1 MAQYV
6 DIEIRGMSCA
16 SCVGRVERA
25 LSQQPGVINAQVNLA
40 AQKAAIQVEAGTAT
54 TSLLNAI
61 ETAGYQPVVE
71 SLDIPITGMSCGSCV
86 SRIERTLTKLP
97 GMVEVSVNLA
107 TQKAFVRFLPGAVSL
122 PRIQHAIREAGYEP
136 QDTDTP
142 PSTDSEDRERAEL
155 RRRVVLAAIFTIP
168 VVIIAMGKMI
178 PAFDTLLTSLMPHR
192 GWMGVEWLLA
202 TPVQFYAGARFYRV
216 GFAELRHF
224 NPGMNSLVMIG
235 SSAAYFYS
243 VAALL
248 VPALF
253 PVGTAVSYFEAAAVI
268 VTLILLGRYFEH
280 IAKGRTSEAIKK
292 LLQLQ
297 AKTAR
302 VIRED
307 ETVELPIDAV
317 VTGDRILVRP
327 GSVFQSMASL
337 RRVTPTLMSR

>member
-1 MAQYV
+1 
-6 DIEIRGMSCA
+6 
-16 SCVGRVERA
+16 
-25 LSQQPGVINAQVNLA
+25 
-40 AQKAAIQVEAGTAT
+40 
-54 TSLLNAI
+54 
-61 ETAGYQPVVE
+61 
-71 SLDIPITGMSCGSCV
+71 
-86 SRIERTLTKLP
+86 
-97 GMVEVSVNLA
+97 
-107 TQKAFVRFLPGAVSL
+107 
-122 PRIQHAIREAGYEP
+122 
-136 QDTDTP
+136 
-142 PSTDSEDRERAEL
+142 
-155 RRRVVLAAIFTIP
+155 
-168 VVIIAMGKMI
+168 
-178 PAFDTLLTSLMPHR
+178 
-192 GWMGVEWLLA
+192 MGVEWLLA
-202 TPVQFYAGARFYRV
+202 TPVQFYAGARFYRA

-248 VPALF
+248 APALF